1 MHSKNTVNSSNRK
14 ALWCNSTDQLI
25 TWNLFSEFFSFAWY
39 FRIVKNEDQGGCLA
53 SSILALYSG
62 AFSMQVSPSWDLR
75 ILEFLLPAHFQ
86 DQVPKCSRERN
97 CGVSIELLHIG
108 TWCFYLT
115 RRRNFLTRGTDAWFS
130 LLSPSKCAS
139 TEKKKATTCHRHSTG
154 IT

>member
-1 MHSKNTVNSSNRK
+1 M
-14 ALWCNSTDQLI
+14 
-25 TWNLFSEFFSFAWY
+25 
-39 FRIVKNEDQGGCLA
+39 A
-53 SSILALYSG
+53 SSILALYTG
-62 AFSMQVSPSWDLR
+62 AFSMHVSPSWDLR

-139 TEKKKATTCHRHSTG
+139 TEKKSNHLSLPLHRNYLTQIRELCSKILEHLGTSLITKRSQEGKTSLSIALKKAFESRTCLRRTC
-154 IT
+154 TN